1 MISSLNTIVG
11 RLYVKQLRL
20 LVALADRGSLLNA
33 AREVAMSQPGAS
45 KALKEIESIF
55 GLELFTRT
63 NRGLEPNPA
72 GHCVIKYA
80 RLFQTDIAHLRD
92 ELIGVLSGS
101 GGRVAAGMIMGAVP
115 LMTEAVTA
123 LVKLQPQISVEL
135 IEDTSASLLGL
146 LDEGRIDLAVCR
158 TSVSRAPDQYASVNI
173 QTETLTVVANVDHP
187 LAKKKRLG
195 LQDVVEARWI
205 VYRANMPIRRLFEQE
220 FYEAGLK
227 VPLHLIETT
236 SAFATSSL
244 LRINPDMLTLLPI
257 AVADQFVQQGWAKRL
272 PLAIKS
278 RSEPYELVTR
288 KGAAML
294 PGAQLLSTEL
304 QKLSNV

>member
-11 RLYVKQLRL
+11 RLHVKQLRL